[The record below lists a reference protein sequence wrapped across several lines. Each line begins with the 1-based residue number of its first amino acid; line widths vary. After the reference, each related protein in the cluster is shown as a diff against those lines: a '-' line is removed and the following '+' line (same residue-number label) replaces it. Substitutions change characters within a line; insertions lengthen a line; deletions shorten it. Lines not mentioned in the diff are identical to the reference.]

1 MEARAVRAEEAL
13 QETSANLKLVTKVK
27 GQTEARLVA
36 VLREKNSLQRKLQAA
51 PSAART
57 RRTGGVGGT
66 STPDVAVKPTNAKP
80 KRSTAVPRRLQPAP
94 LATTPVGPEERAMLC
109 RRIRRLQLL
118 LDDRDATVAGLEAEA
133 ERLQHANAQ
142 LKVRFRAASAA
153 RKRVAAA
160 AVKLG

>member
-1 MEARAVRAEEAL
+1 MRAEEAL

-27 GQTEARLVA
+27 GQTEARLVV

-66 STPDVAVKPTNAKP
+66 STPDVVGAKPTNAKP